1 MSVRMQ
7 RWEENYSI
15 YFHQI
20 RNKYEYINY
29 ENIDEWE
36 GYLEN
41 CENEPPFSPKTP
53 RKSGFDLY

>member
-7 RWEENYSI
+7 RWEENYLI
-15 YFHQI
+15 YFNQI

-29 ENIDEWE
+29 ENIDEWD

-41 CENEPPFSPKTP
+41 CENEPPFTPKTP
-53 RKSGFDLY
+53 RKSVFDLY